1 MLAGDDKNSVLCE
14 VGLDDSR
21 EIAYS
26 PYGHSAGGMGVLGF
40 NGEVREAH
48 VGWYLLGNGYRAFNP
63 GFMRFCSPDDR
74 SPFGAGRIN
83 TYAYCGGDP
92 VSFTDPTGHVFGL
105 GRLGK
110 FISRLFGR
118 TSKTAAKTAQSAPV
132 SQGVS
137 HAPRS
142 LQDLYPENTGAAFG
156 LRFRNSQW
164 QYDPLLAVPASGRKP
179 PVNLSS
185 GSGPLPESASRGMQ
199 SRRALSAFDFLEDM
213 SSSSSTGY
221 VDHSTRGQMPLPELV
236 SPQRSLPAPVKR
248 APNPV
253 KAQPSVP
260 TKPRV
265 TEAERRKIRQQEME
279 EIRAKDRKK
288 GIRW

>member
-118 TSKTAAKTAQSAPV
+118 SSKTVAKTAQSSPV

-137 HAPRS
+137 HGPS
-142 LQDLYPENTGAAFG
+142 LQTLYPENTGAAFDY
-156 LRFRNSQW
+156 RFRNSKW
-164 QYDPLLAVPASGRKP
+164 QLDPSLAGPTPGRKSS
-179 PVNLSS
+179 VNLPM
-185 GSGPLPESASRGMQ
+185 GPESDSLPESLAGSTSG
-199 SRRALSAFDFLEDM
+199 SVKRALSSVDFLDDM
-213 SSSSSTGY
+213 PRSGY
-221 VDHSTRGQMPLPELV
+221 IDHATRGQMPLPELV
-236 SPQRSLPAPVKR
+236 SPQRSLPAPVKH
-248 APNPV
+248 APRPV
-253 KAQPSVP
+253 KAQPSTT
-260 TKPRV
+260 TKPRL
-265 TEAERRKIRQQEME
+265 TEAEQRRIRHQRME
-279 EIRAKDRKK
+279 EIRAKDR
-288 GIRW
+288 GNGDRW